1 MTLRRAGNFQVK
13 RWYDET
19 AAQYGVRACK
29 EIATF
34 TIKGASD
41 ADNKV
46 RVNVRQGIH
55 GIINLSSAPM
65 VEEVEEIEE
74 EGGRRCQGRDTG
86 GRRKEEEEEDQK
98 DQFGLQ
104 CDASA

>member
-13 RWYDET
+13 SWYDET

-46 RVNVRQGIH
+46 RVNVKQGIH
-55 GIINLSSAPM
+55 GIINLSSAQM
-65 VEEVEEIEE
+65 VEEIEE
-74 EGGRRCQGRDTG
+74 EGGEDAKEAEK
-86 GRRKEEEEEDQK
+86 RRKRKKEEEDQT
-98 DQFGLQ
+98 DQLGLQ
-104 CDASA
+104 CDSSA

>member
-13 RWYDET
+13 SWYDET

-46 RVNVRQGIH
+46 RVNVKQGIH
-55 GIINLSSAPM
+55 GIINLSSAQM
-65 VEEVEEIEE
+65 VEDIEE

-86 GRRKEEEEEDQK
+86 GRRKEEEEEEDQK
-98 DQFGLQ
+98 RPIWT
-104 CDASA
+104 SV